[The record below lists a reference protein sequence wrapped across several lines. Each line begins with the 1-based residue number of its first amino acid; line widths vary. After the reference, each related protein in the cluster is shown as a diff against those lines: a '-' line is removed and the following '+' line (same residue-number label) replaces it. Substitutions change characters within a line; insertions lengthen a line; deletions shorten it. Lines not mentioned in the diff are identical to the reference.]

1 MVTVE
6 GNVVGGSVV
15 SGEHEEVAVT
25 AEATIQIAEEGS
37 QVLVQTQV
45 GIFRLHGEGAVAMAY
60 VVGSRMAHREEVR
73 FVRTC
78 PEALAFDSGLSHLE
92 GQRIAEGGS
101 ADDTRSLDL
110 SELSGIQ
117 RKGSGE
123 LAVLIP
129 RLFVG
134 YCVGGTFT
142 VGIDGIERIPAVL
155 EELSDTPTGV
165 ELLDPFGQ
173 ILHVVGAGDEAS
185 GLVIKPVS
193 AVGSVTSR
201 EDGGTVLD
209 GDTDGFRAEVRSD
222 AQLIGDGRR
231 QEVARGHLS
240 AEAVGSSHGA
250 DGGILRAVDGVA
262 VLEEVI
268 PCNTVEGGDATG
280 VDGAVPDGGVGRE
293 VVDARVLAVEAL
305 RKQSL
310 EAAFYE
316 ASLIAVKV
324 VPGHLVDHHRDH
336 QSGAIVLRSSLRRYG
351 RGERHRS

>member
-1 MVTVE
+1 MP
-6 GNVVGGSVV
+6 
-15 SGEHEEVAVT
+15 
-25 AEATIQIAEEGS
+25 
-37 QVLVQTQV
+37 
-45 GIFRLHGEGAVAMAY
+45 Y
-60 VVGSRMAHREEVR
+60 VVGSRMAHCEEVR
-73 FVRTC
+73 FIGAC
-78 PEALAFDSGLSHLE
+78 PEAFAFDSGLSHLE
-92 GQRIAEGGS
+92 GQRVAEGGS
-101 ADDTRSLDL
+101 ADDTSPLDL
-110 SELSGIQ
+110 GELSGIQ

-134 YCVGGTFT
+134 YCVGGTFA
-142 VGIDGIERIPAVL
+142 VGIDGVEGVPAVL

-165 ELLDPFGQ
+165 ELLDPLGQ

-185 GLVIKPVS
+185 GLVIEPVS

-201 EDGGTVLD
+201 EDGSTVLD
-209 GDTDGFRAEVRSD
+209 GDTDGLRAEVRSN

-268 PCNTVEGGDATG
+268 PCNTVECGDATG

-310 EAAFYE
+310 EAAFDK

-351 RGERHRS
+351 RGECHRS